1 MAALAVDCSGSVDA
15 ATLAYFMA
23 ELAGVLD
30 AYDTTLAILFHDS
43 QVHGPELRTR
53 MDRDAPLTPVG
64 GGGTDYRPVPPAW
77 SRKAWPRLPDL
88 VHRPAVQP
96 FSVAAA
102 LSCTLGLQRRRSGTA
117 ALRAACC
124 SCRRQGRKGG
134 KEKKFLPPHPSKNFF
149 RM

>member
-1 MAALAVDCSGSVDA
+1 MDA

-64 GGGTDYRPVPPAW
+64 GGGTDYRPGARPPW
-77 SRKAWPRLPDL
+77 SRKAWAPGLPDL

-117 ALRAACC
+117 ALRQPAVPAA
-124 SCRRQGRKGG
+124 GRGG
-134 KEKKFLPPHPSKNFF
+134 KGVRRKSSFPHPSKNFF